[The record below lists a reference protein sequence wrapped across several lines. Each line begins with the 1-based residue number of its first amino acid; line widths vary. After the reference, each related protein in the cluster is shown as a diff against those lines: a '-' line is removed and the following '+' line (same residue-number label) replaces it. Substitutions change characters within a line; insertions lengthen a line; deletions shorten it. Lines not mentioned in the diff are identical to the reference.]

1 MIRKFA
7 LASTLSLA
15 LLIAAEPKAVTEAKA
30 KAKAGKHEEAIAQL
44 EAAMKASPKDAPALK
59 AGFADVYLSQGDF
72 FMYNEQM
79 PPFRKYP
86 SALRSYRKVLE
97 YDKTN
102 AKAQKNIATI
112 EGIYKSMGRPVPQ

>member
-1 MIRKFA
+1 MIRKLA
-7 LASTLSLA
+7 LAASLSLA
-15 LLIAAEPKAVTEAKA
+15 ILLQAAEPKVVVDAKA
-30 KAKAGKHEEAIAQL
+30 KAKAGKYDEAIAQL
-44 EAAMKASPKDAPALK
+44 DAAIKASPKDAALK
-59 AGFADVYLSQGDF
+59 TGMADVYLSQGDF
-72 FMYNEQM
+72 FMYNEQL

-97 YDKTN
+97 FDKTN

>member
-1 MIRKFA
+1 MRKFTFA
-7 LASTLSLA
+7 AALSLA
-15 LLIAAEPKAVTEAKA
+15 VLLGAEPKAVTEAKA
-30 KAKAGKHEEAIAQL
+30 KAKAGKYEEAIAQL
-44 EAAMKASPKDAPALK
+44 DGALKTSPKEAPALK
-59 AGFADVYLSQGDF
+59 AGLADVYLSQGDF

-97 YDKTN
+97 FDKTN